1 MGTPGLTRI
10 ALRDKRAR
18 VSGLS
23 RPWRVPA
30 LMAALEAEPET
41 IPGLL
46 LAAQRFFCGHP
57 FSSYAYHGLL
67 GAVRRVGVDA
77 RYVETPGSHG
87 LAVFDLEARRV
98 HYAVRGVGWRRAG
111 WLYYHDGE
119 SFTARRVSFRL
130 PESWQVDG
138 PPEDETPLVEWNE
151 GGPEP
156 FAFLL
161 PPDA

>member
-1 MGTPGLTRI
+1 MGTPGLARI
-10 ALRDKRAR
+10 CLKDKRAR
-18 VSGLS
+18 VSGLV

-41 IPGLL
+41 ISDLI
-46 LAAQRFFCGHP
+46 LAAQRVFCGHP
-57 FSSYAYHGLL
+57 FASYAYQGLL
-67 GAVRRVGVDA
+67 GAVRRVGLDR
-77 RYVETPGSHG
+77 RYTEAPAGHG
-87 LAVFDLEARRV
+87 LAVFDFEARRV
-98 HYAVRGVGWRRAG
+98 RYAVRGTGWRRAG

-119 SFTARRVSFRL
+119 AFTARRVPFRL

-138 PPEDETPLVEWNE
+138 AGEDEAPGVEWNE

-156 FAFLL
+156 FSFLL